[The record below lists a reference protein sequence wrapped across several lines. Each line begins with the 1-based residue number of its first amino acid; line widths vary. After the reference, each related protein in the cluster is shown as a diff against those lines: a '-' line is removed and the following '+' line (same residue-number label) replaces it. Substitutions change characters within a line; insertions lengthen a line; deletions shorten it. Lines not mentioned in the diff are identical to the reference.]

1 MPLCLAEP
9 DPSFSPSREIP
20 RASTLLPPLHRPA
33 HAVSVAATMTAHRR
47 SSRVSTALALL
58 GAFGLA
64 TATASLGGCKK
75 SGDSASPDGG
85 GSSSGGQTAAAGNVL
100 RYKPAASKL
109 KENLNVSF
117 SITGGGQ
124 AASMKADITGLLDIS
139 PSGAERLRVGFSVLE
154 VRALELTGGMKPE
167 AKDGKPAPDA
177 KANLLAAT
185 GARII
190 DLLGDTDKAATKA
203 LPENQKKP
211 DAKEDELD
219 MSSFGSFLGL
229 PPEMPKDGL
238 AEGKPLK
245 VSKEEKET
253 FFGGIEIDME
263 TETTYTLVKIDSS
276 SGKRIAD
283 IKVESE
289 SSGAKELSQGGKSM
303 MISVDIASEATIAF
317 NLDDQIPV
325 RTHIESTTSFSA
337 GTEGGGESRIVMDAS
352 YEPADAAAAPA
363 AAPAA

>member
-1 MPLCLAEP
+1 
-9 DPSFSPSREIP
+9 
-20 RASTLLPPLHRPA
+20 
-33 HAVSVAATMTAHRR
+33 MTSHRR

-85 GSSSGGQTAAAGNVL
+85 GGSSGGGQTAGGGNLL
-100 RYKPAASKL
+100 RYKPAATKL

-177 KANLLAAT
+177 KASLLAAT
-185 GARII
+185 GARIV
-190 DLLGDTDKAATKA
+190 DLLGDTDKDATKA

-211 DAKEDELD
+211 EGKEDEVD

-238 AEGKPLK
+238 VEGKPLK
-245 VSKEEKET
+245 VSKEEKEN
-253 FFGGIEIDME
+253 FFGGMEIDME

-303 MISVDIASEATIAF
+303 MISVDIASEATIVF

-325 RTHIESTTSFSA
+325 RAHIESTTNFSA
-337 GTEGGGESRIVMDAS
+337 GTEGGGESRIVMDAT
-352 YEPADAAAAPA
+352 YEPADAAAAAPA
-363 AAPAA
+363 AAPAS